1 MSIKIPEE
9 LFYDIVT
16 LLTEPKVFNPAEKEC
31 VVSME
36 RRDSVLHRLLQ
47 IQRTRLFSGK
57 GKKLRLW
64 T

>member
-1 MSIKIPEE
+1 
-9 LFYDIVT
+9 
-16 LLTEPKVFNPAEKEC
+16 VFNPAEKEC

-36 RRDSVLHRLLQ
+36 RRDNVLHRLLQ